1 MLVAMVAVIARAEV
15 AHACS
20 CAAPRIVVSP
30 EGVDAPVNATI
41 VAWVPTWRRAKAPD
55 VALSLRKKNGATVE
69 VDSRKLGAADQIVF
83 ELTPKAK
90 LAPNTEYEVFA
101 EGEASP
107 VGSFKTGTQQL
118 ATAPNWKGV
127 ASTDYFQDKAVC
139 CDCST
144 SDPYAVVELQEKI
157 TDDKLYRVAIW
168 MAGADGKID
177 YKKPP
182 TTYARGST
190 MYLGHPS
197 TCGTANFV
205 FPKQKALKLG
215 FKLVDL
221 AGNASGQSEFV
232 IDTTK
237 PNRSTRN

>member
-1 MLVAMVAVIARAEV
+1 VVDGEDAV
-15 AHACS
+15 
-20 CAAPRIVVSP
+20 
-30 EGVDAPVNATI
+30 
-41 VAWVPTWRRAKAPD
+41 
-55 VALSLRKKNGATVE
+55 
-69 VDSRKLGAADQIVF
+69 
-83 ELTPKAK
+83 
-90 LAPNTEYEVFA
+90 
-101 EGEASP
+101 
-107 VGSFKTGTQQL
+107 VGSFKTGTHQL
-118 ATAPNWKGV
+118 STMPQWKGV

-144 SDPYAVVELQEKI
+144 SDPYAVVELQ
-157 TDDKLYRVAIW
+157 DKLTDEKQYRVAIW
-168 MAGADGKID
+168 MGGADGKID

-197 TCGTANFV
+197 TCGTANFS

-237 PNRSTRN
+237 PNRSPRN